1 MSDSGFLNEDI
12 EFESIERL
20 ETQGSTSEA
29 FVVKIKGKLYFMKR
43 LRAEFIGDPKYRTLF
58 RKEYEIGSSLSTP
71 YIPEYIRLCDEEENA
86 YILMEYILG
95 ENIEEK
101 LVSDPQYFHNGRNI
115 ERFLVQLLEGLSMLH
130 KRDIIHL
137 DIKPG
142 NIMLTRF
149 GGNVKITD
157 LGFCANA
164 AYHRTAGYTA
174 GFQAPEVE
182 EKRWD
187 AIDAQSDIYSVGML
201 LHNIK
206 EHTGAKFPRRICNFM
221 KRCLC
226 KEKKGRFAN
235 CDEAIHFLK
244 RGRTNK
250 IAAIATVCAIAAS
263 TVAVMLSSGN
273 EASSADGQFLLSTLP
288 HLPLASSASNEANS
302 ADGQTSVTLH
312 GVEYRIL
319 SHKDLTC
326 EVVGGTGIDR
336 NIYIDPEI
344 TIGSNT
350 YRTVAIMDS
359 AFNRSGI
366 LSVYIPEGIEVIG
379 HGAFH
384 DCDSIVTMNLPSTVR
399 DFNGAFIRMSNVKKI
414 SLPGVKAISTA
425 AFVDN
430 SSVES
435 IIIPHGVER
444 ICRDAF
450 VSCTSLKDVSLPQTL
465 KVIERGVFYNCRALE
480 EITIPATVSEIGD
493 YAFFECSNL
502 HSIYLHATTPPRITA
517 ITNTAGVTVYVPA
530 EALDAYKKDFNWR
543 DYNLKRM

>member
-29 FVVKIKGKLYFMKR
+29 FIVKIKGKIYFMKR
-43 LRAEFIGDPKYRTLF
+43 LRAEFTGNPKYRTLF

-86 YILMEYILG
+86 YILIEYILG

-101 LVSDPQYFHNGRNI
+101 IASNPQFFHDSKNI
-115 ERFLVQLLEGLSMLH
+115 EKLLIQLLEGLALLH

-201 LHNIK
+201 LHYIK
-206 EHTGAKFPRRICNFM
+206 KRTGSKFPRWLSSFM
-221 KRCLC
+221 QRCLC
-226 KEKKGRFAN
+226 KEKKRRFAS
-235 CDEAIHFLK
+235 CDEAIHSLK
-244 RGRTNK
+244 RRNTDK
-250 IAAIATVCAIAAS
+250 IVAIATVCAI
-263 TVAVMLSSGN
+263 VATTAGVMLSASN
-273 EASSADGQFLLSTLP
+273 EASSAY
-288 HLPLASSASNEANS
+288 E
-302 ADGQTSVTLH
+302 QTSVTLH

-326 EVVGGTGIDR
+326 EVVGGTGL
-336 NIYIDPEI
+336 NYNVYIEPQI
-344 TIGSNT
+344 AIGEKT

-359 AFNRSGI
+359 AFNRSRI
-366 LSVYIPEGIEVIG
+366 LSVDIPVGVETIG

-384 DCDSIVTMNLPSTVR
+384 DCDSITTINLPSTIK
-399 DFNGAFIRMSNVKKI
+399 DFTGAFIRMSNVKKI
-414 SLPGVKAISTA
+414 SLPTMKEISTA

-435 IIIPHGVER
+435 IIIPYGVER

-450 VSCTSLKDVSLPQTL
+450 VSCTSLKDVSLPQTI

-480 EITIPATVSEIGD
+480 EITIPASVSEIGD
-493 YAFFECSNL
+493 YAFFECNSL
-502 HSIYLHATTPPRITA
+502 RSIYLHATTPPRITA
-517 ITNTAGVTVYVPA
+517 IINTTGVTIHVPA

-543 DYNLKRM
+543 EYNICEM

>member
-1 MSDSGFLNEDI
+1 MSDSGFLNEDL

-20 ETQGSTSEA
+20 ETKGSTSEA
-29 FVVKIKGKLYFMKR
+29 FTVKIKGKIYFMKR
-43 LRAEFIGDPKYRTLF
+43 LRAEFTGDPKYRTLF

-71 YIPEYIRLCDEEENA
+71 YIPEYIRLGDEEGNA

-95 ENIEEK
+95 DNIEEK
-101 LVSDPQYFHNGRNI
+101 LTSDPQYFHNSKNI
-115 ERFLVQLLEGLSMLH
+115 ERLLIQLLEGLALLH

-137 DIKPG
+137 DIKPE

-149 GGNVKITD
+149 GDNVKITD

-201 LHNIK
+201 LRYIK
-206 EHTGAKFPRRICNFM
+206 ECSDAKFTRKLHSFM
-221 KRCLC
+221 QHCLY
-226 KEKKGRFAN
+226 KEKKRRFAN

-244 RGRTNK
+244 RGRINK
-250 IAAIATVCAIAAS
+250 IAAIATVCAI
-263 TVAVMLSSGN
+263 VATTAGVMLSADN
-273 EASSADGQFLLSTLP
+273 EASCT
-288 HLPLASSASNEANS
+288 
-302 ADGQTSVTLH
+302 DGQTSVTLY

-326 EVVGGTGIDR
+326 EVIGGTGIDR

-344 TIGSNT
+344 TIGNNT

-366 LSVYIPEGIEVIG
+366 LSVDIPEGIEVIG

-414 SLPGVKAISTA
+414 SLPGVKAISIA

-450 VSCTSLKDVSLPQTL
+450 VSCTALKEVSLPQTL
-465 KVIERGVFYNCRALE
+465 TVLERGVFYNCTSLE
-480 EITIPATVSEIGD
+480 EITIPATVKEIGD

-517 ITNTAGVTVYVPA
+517 ITDTAGVTVYVPA

-543 DYNLKRM
+543 DYDIQPMEAESF

>member
-1 MSDSGFLNEDI
+1 MNDSDFLNEDL
-12 EFESIERL
+12 EFESIECL

-43 LRAEFIGDPKYRTLF
+43 LRAEFTGNPKYRALF

-71 YIPEYIRLCDEEENA
+71 YIPEYIRLCDEEEDV
-86 YILMEYILG
+86 YILMEYVLG

-101 LVSDPQYFHNGRNI
+101 LANDPQYFHSSRNI
-115 ERFLVQLLEGLSMLH
+115 ERLLLQLLEGLSMLH

-142 NIMLTRF
+142 NIMLTKF

-164 AYHRTAGYTA
+164 AYHHTMGYTA

-182 EKRWD
+182 AKRWD

-201 LHNIK
+201 LNYIK
-206 EHTGAKFPRRICNFM
+206 ECTDAKFPRRLNSFM
-221 KRCLC
+221 QRCLC
-226 KEKKGRFAN
+226 KDKKGRFAN
-235 CDEAIHFLK
+235 CDEAIQALK
-244 RGRTNK
+244 RRSTNK
-250 IAAIATVCAIAAS
+250 IAVTATVGAIAAV
-263 TVAVMLSSGN
+263 TAAVMLSTGKK
-273 EASSADGQFLLSTLP
+273 
-288 HLPLASSASNEANS
+288 ASN
-302 ADGQTSVTLH
+302 ADEPVTVTLH
-312 GVEYRIL
+312 GVEYRIQ
-319 SHKDLTC
+319 SHTDLTC
-326 EVVGGTGIDR
+326 EVAGVTGIDY
-336 NIYIDPEI
+336 NIYIEPQI
-344 TIGSNT
+344 TIDGNT

-359 AFNRSGI
+359 AFNRSRI
-366 LSVYIPEGIEVIG
+366 LSVDIPKGIEVVG

-384 DCDSIVTMNLPSTVR
+384 DCDSIVTMNLPSTIR

-430 SSVES
+430 SSLES
-435 IIIPHGVER
+435 IIIPNGVEC

-465 KVIERGVFYNCRALE
+465 KVIERGVFYNCCALE
-480 EITIPATVSEIGD
+480 EITIPASVSEIGD
-493 YAFFECSNL
+493 YAFFECSSLRN
-502 HSIYLHATTPPRITA
+502 IYLLATTPPRITA
-517 ITNTAGVTVYVPA
+517 IINTAGVTVHVPA
-530 EALDAYKKDFNWR
+530 EALDAYKKNFNWR
-543 DYNLKRM
+543 EYNLVGI

>member
-1 MSDSGFLNEDI
+1 MNDSDFLNEDL
-12 EFESIERL
+12 EFESIECL

-43 LRAEFIGDPKYRTLF
+43 LRAEFTGDPKYRTLF

-71 YIPEYIRLCDEEENA
+71 HIPEYIRLCDEEEDV
-86 YILMEYILG
+86 YILMEYVLG

-101 LVSDPQYFHNGRNI
+101 LANDPQYFHSSRNI
-115 ERFLVQLLEGLSMLH
+115 ERLLLQLLEGLSMLH

-164 AYHRTAGYTA
+164 AYHHTAGYTA
-174 GFQAPEVE
+174 GFQAPELE

-201 LHNIK
+201 LQYIK
-206 EHTGAKFPRRICNFM
+206 THSDAKFPHRLNNFM
-221 KRCLC
+221 QRCLC

-235 CDEAIHFLK
+235 CDEAIRSLK
-244 RGRTNK
+244 RRSMNK
-250 IAAIATVCAIAAS
+250 IAAIATVCAIVA
-263 TVAVMLSSGN
+263 TTTAVMLSVGN
-273 EASSADGQFLLSTLP
+273 EANCTDGPTSA
-288 HLPLASSASNEANS
+288 
-302 ADGQTSVTLH
+302 TLH

-326 EVVGGTGIDR
+326 EVVGGTGIDY
-336 NIYIDPEI
+336 NVYIDPQI
-344 TIGSNT
+344 TIGGNT

-359 AFNRSGI
+359 AFNRSKI
-366 LSVYIPEGIEVIG
+366 LSVDIPEGIEVIG

-384 DCDSIVTMNLPSTVR
+384 DCDSIVTMNLPSTIS

-414 SLPGVKAISTA
+414 SLPCVKVISTA

-430 SSVES
+430 SSLES
-435 IIIPHGVER
+435 IIIPHGVEH

-450 VSCTSLKDVSLPQTL
+450 VSCTSLKNVSLPQTL
-465 KVIERGVFYNCRALE
+465 TVLERGVFYNCTSLK
-480 EITIPATVSEIGD
+480 EITIPATVKEIGD
-493 YAFFECSNL
+493 YAFYECKNL
-502 HSIYLHATTPPRITA
+502 HSVYCKAMTPPRITA
-517 ITNTAGVTVYVPA
+517 IFNTTGVTVYVPA
-530 EALDAYKKDFNWR
+530 SAVDAYRKDLNWR
-543 DYNLKRM
+543 DYEIQPMPSGHGE

>member
-1 MSDSGFLNEDI
+1 MNDSDFLNEDL
-12 EFESIERL
+12 EFESIECL

-43 LRAEFIGDPKYRTLF
+43 LRAEFTGDPKYRTLF

-71 YIPEYIRLCDEEENA
+71 HIPEYIRLCDEEGNA

-115 ERFLVQLLEGLSMLH
+115 EMFLLQLLEGLAQLH
-130 KRDIIHL
+130 KRDIIHM

-164 AYHRTAGYTA
+164 AYHSTAGYTA

-201 LHNIK
+201 LQYIK
-206 EHTGAKFPRRICNFM
+206 THSGAKFPHRLNNFM
-221 KRCLC
+221 QRCLC

-235 CDEAIHFLK
+235 CDEAIHSLK
-244 RGRTNK
+244 RRSMNK
-250 IAAIATVCAIAAS
+250 IAAIATACAIVA
-263 TVAVMLSSGN
+263 TTTAVMLSIGN
-273 EASSADGQFLLSTLP
+273 EASSTDGPT
-288 HLPLASSASNEANS
+288 SA
-302 ADGQTSVTLH
+302 TLH

-326 EVVGGTGIDR
+326 EVVGGTGIDY
-336 NIYIDPEI
+336 NVYIEPQI
-344 TIGSNT
+344 SIGENT
-350 YRTVAIMDS
+350 YRTVAIQDS
-359 AFNRSGI
+359 AFNRSRI

-384 DCDSIVTMNLPSTVR
+384 DCDSIVTINLPSTVR

-414 SLPGVKAISTA
+414 SLPCVKVISTA

-435 IIIPHGVER
+435 IIVPHGVER

-450 VSCTSLKDVSLPQTL
+450 VSCTSLKNVSLPQTL

-493 YAFFECSNL
+493 YAFFECSSL
-502 HSIYLHATTPPRITA
+502 RSIYLHATTPPRITA
-517 ITNTAGVTVYVPA
+517 IINTAGVTVYVPA
-530 EALDAYKKDFNWR
+530 EALNAYKKDFNWNC
-543 DYNLKRM
+543 YNLEPMQKEQN